1 MSDVGCRS
9 SDVERDVAK
18 VSLRSNESAGSAAPD
33 ARRPPACPIG
43 GRRAATRRR
52 RVLAPAVR
60 RIDGI
65 RRPGHSTPAREL
77 HPQPSGVDSSSPRAC
92 PLPFDESTASA
103 GPDTPRLPAN
113 STRNRRAST
122 RRRRVLAPCRSTNR
136 RHPPARTLHAC
147 PRTPPATVGCQLV
160 VAACLPPAAQRIDS
174 IRRPGRSTPARELRP
189 QPSDVDSTSRRAS
202 PCHSMHRIRRP
213 EPYTPGRL
221 PVRSDPQNRSPPRRH
236 GGERRPPA
244 SRVPPTAPL
253 ARRASR
259 AARAPARR
267 ARSGKPPPRNR
278 AHRVDQRARDG

>member
-1 MSDVGCRS
+1 MSDAGCRS

-33 ARRPPACPIG
+33 ARRPPTCPIG

-52 RVLAPAVR
+52 RVLAPAVQ

-77 HPQPSGVDSSSPRAC
+77 HPQPSGVDSTSPRAC
-92 PLPFDESTASA
+92 PLPFNESTASA
-103 GPDTPRLPAN
+103 GPDAPRLPAN

-147 PRTPPATVGCQLV
+147 PRAPPATVGRQLV
-160 VAACLPPAAQRIDS
+160 VAACLPPAVQRIDG
-174 IRRPGRSTPARELRP
+174 IRRPGHSTPAREL
-189 QPSDVDSTSRRAS
+189 
-202 PCHSMHRIRRP
+202 RP